1 VDVSA
6 FYSIVSAINFTLL
19 GLWWVA
25 IKERT
30 DIRRRDAAGQRMA
43 YLVSLGFVI
52 PGTVSLLAQVAPG
65 EPALWR
71 ASFGLAGLAGAI
83 GLVMLGQELQATG
96 GDTWVARLLQ
106 FVGAPLYVLVAI
118 VAAIPGIPDALDL
131 RLTSIQIEAILL
143 TLLVFLG
150 VQAAW
155 VVAMT
160 APRDE
165 ADEVT

>member
-1 VDVSA
+1 
-6 FYSIVSAINFTLL
+6 
-19 GLWWVA
+19 
-25 IKERT
+25 
-30 DIRRRDAAGQRMA
+30 MA

-52 PGTVSLLAQVAPG
+52 PGTVSLLAQVAPD

-83 GLVMLGQELQATG
+83 GLVMLGQALQATG
-96 GDTWVARLLQ
+96 GDLLVARLLQ
-106 FVGAPLYVLVAI
+106 FVGAPLYVLVAV
-118 VAAIPGIPDALDL
+118 VAFVPGIPDALDL
-131 RLTSIQIEAILL
+131 RLTSIQIEAVLL

-160 APRDE
+160 APQDE
-165 ADEVT
+165 ADQVT